1 MNDSILRKILNNIDY
16 ENNINWNIENIET
29 FSHNKRLYYYQVDA
43 IKNLLK
49 SLYFYF
55 EECESDRNVVKEKY
69 EEFSNIDFLDV
80 KKYNTNRDERLLKE
94 NEQFKLYSPYY
105 NVEDNKISGKN
116 FLNRNS
122 FWMATASGKSILIIK
137 LIEILQKLMQN
148 GAIPKREI
156 LLLLPSQNLVEQME
170 KEFFDYNLYKSDN
183 KIELINLK
191 NYSKSKKYQSIF
203 NNYKVYYYRSDL
215 IRDKNSELYID
226 YKEIE
231 KNGEWY
237 IILDE
242 AHKGSKED
250 SLMQNYIS
258 IMSRNGFLFNFS
270 ATFTE
275 KIDFITNC
283 FNFNLEKF
291 INAGYGKNIY
301 LLEDTFKFNESDDEI
316 SEKEKQKEL
325 LKSLIVFYLLKKE
338 KSKTELYH
346 NPLMITLVNSVNIE
360 NSDLLNFFK
369 KIEEIATDDI
379 DIEMLN
385 SIKNEL
391 FIEFTKEKEY
401 IFGNEK
407 VVFNCSELQNL
418 TINDLRKTLFHS
430 ETKGAIEI
438 IQGKSGKELCLK
450 LETADKPFALIK
462 IGDTDTFKHDN
473 LSDNYKMISNY
484 RGISYFSNLNNNP
497 NINILIGSRSF
508 YEGWDSNRPNII
520 NLINIGGSDAMKFI
534 PQAVGRGIRIE
545 PKAGYRKR
553 LLDEDGDKNKLLET
567 LFIFPTDKD
576 AINCIL
582 DIIKE
587 VKSEKIEGYK
597 IKLQKNDNLENVEL
611 LYPKFVPSSNKSL
624 IEKISIS
631 ENDIKRFKD
640 YIANISKEVL
650 FIQKNLTIQQVNY
663 IFELIEKDVI
673 FSVNEN
679 NHFNNMNNLLDFLI
693 EHIKTNVKD
702 FSEIKE
708 INDEITHYEQIE
720 LFDYTQDTIKD
731 LMQKINEVNI
741 FSSDVDKKELAIQF
755 SEGKITQDELL
766 EKMQSKPEVY
776 FDNIIIRKLINHYY
790 NPLLLSMSANIK
802 NIIKEESEI
811 DFVNS
816 LTSYIEKNNKSKWFF
831 SKIVE
836 NVDKISI
843 PYFDNTIN
851 KYRNFYPDFIF
862 WVFDK
867 QDNCRI
873 IFVDPKGTKIA
884 DYQNKIDAFTKFFYD
899 SDMNPIQF
907 KHNGKNISFELVLIN
922 KNIDG
927 VSDLYKKF
935 WRKNTDF
942 TWLFGEDS

>member
-1 MNDSILRKILNNIDY
+1 MNESILKNILNNIDY
-16 ENNINWNIENIET
+16 ENNVNWNIENLDN
-29 FSHNKRLYYYQVDA
+29 FSHNKQLYYYQVDA

-55 EECESDRNVVKEKY
+55 EECESNKDILKKKY
-69 EEFSNIDFLDV
+69 DEYSDISFLDV
-80 KKYNTNRDERLLKE
+80 KRYSTNRDERLEKE
-94 NEQFKLYSPYY
+94 NEQFKLFSPFYS
-105 NVEDNKISGKN
+105 VEDNRISGKN
-116 FLNRNS
+116 FLNRIS
-122 FWMATASGKSILIIK
+122 FWMATASGKSIVIIK
-137 LIEILQKLMQN
+137 IIEILQKLMKN
-148 GAIPKREI
+148 GAIPKKEI
-156 LLLLPSQNLVEQME
+156 LLLLPSQNLIEQMK

-183 KIELINLK
+183 RIELINLK
-191 NYSKSKKYQSIF
+191 DYSKSKKYQSIF

-226 YKEIE
+226 YKDVE
-231 KNGEWY
+231 KDGEWY
-237 IILDE
+237 IFLDE

-258 IMSRNGFLFNFS
+258 IMTRNGFLFNFS

-275 KIDFITNC
+275 QIDFITNC
-283 FNFNLEKF
+283 SNFNLEKF

-301 LLEDTFKFNESDDEI
+301 LLEDTFKFNEANDEL

-325 LKSLIVFYLLKKE
+325 LKSLILFYLLKKE
-338 KSKTELYH
+338 KSKTEFYH
-346 NPLMITLVNSVNIE
+346 NPLMITLVNSVNTE

-379 DIEMLN
+379 DINMLN

-391 FIEFTKEKEY
+391 FIELTKEKEY

-407 VVFNCSELQNL
+407 VIFNCSELQNL
-418 TINDLRKTLFHS
+418 SIKSIRKTLFHS

-473 LSDNYKMISNY
+473 LSSNYKMISNY

-553 LLDEDGDKNKLLET
+553 LPDSDKNKSKLLET
-567 LFIFPTDKD
+567 LFIFPTDKE

-582 DIIKE
+582 NIIKE
-587 VKSEKIEGYK
+587 VKSNNIEGYK
-597 IKLQKNDNLENVEL
+597 LKLQKNDNLKNIEL
-611 LYPKFVPSSNKSL
+611 LYPKFVPSTKKSL

-631 ENDIKRFKD
+631 LNDIKRFKE
-640 YIANISKEVL
+640 YITNISKEVL
-650 FIQKNLTIQQVNY
+650 FIQKNLSIQQVNY
-663 IFELIEKDVI
+663 LFELIEKDGL

-708 INDEITHYEQIE
+708 ISDEIIHYEQIE
-720 LFDYTQDTIKD
+720 LLDYTQDAIDNLIK
-731 LMQKINEVNI
+731 KIKEVNS

-755 SEGKITQDELL
+755 SEGRLTQEEFL
-766 EKMQSKPEVY
+766 EKMQSKPEIY

-811 DFVNS
+811 DFVNK
-816 LTSYIEKNNKSKWFF
+816 LTAYIEKNNNNCKWFF

-862 WVFDK
+862 WIFDK

-873 IFVDPKGTKIA
+873 IFVDPKGTKIT
-884 DYQNKIDAFTKFFYD
+884 DYQNKVDAFKRFFYD
-899 SDMNPIQF
+899 NNMNSIKF
-907 KHNGKNISFELVLIN
+907 KHKGKYISFELILIN
-922 KNIDG
+922 KNIEG
-927 VSDLYKKF
+927 VSDEYKKF
-935 WRKNTDF
+935 WKKDTDF
-942 TWLFGEDS
+942 TWLNDKN